1 MADLKRKHICSHD
14 GCNFSATRMD
24 SFKRH
29 KNLVHDGL
37 RLFACDHIGC
47 AYKAGSSD
55 SLKQH
60 KNLVHDRVR
69 PYACDH
75 IGCTYTAGTLGN
87 LKQHKQTHIRR
98 YVCDRPDCDEAF
110 SGPSRLA
117 VHVRMHSAVATTGCE
132 KRTIPGVPGY
142 TASSK
147 GYVFNAAGNT
157 MGHTSVAG

>member
-37 RLFACDHIGC
+37 RLF
-47 AYKAGSSD
+47 
-55 SLKQH
+55 
-60 KNLVHDRVR
+60 
-69 PYACDH
+69 ACDH